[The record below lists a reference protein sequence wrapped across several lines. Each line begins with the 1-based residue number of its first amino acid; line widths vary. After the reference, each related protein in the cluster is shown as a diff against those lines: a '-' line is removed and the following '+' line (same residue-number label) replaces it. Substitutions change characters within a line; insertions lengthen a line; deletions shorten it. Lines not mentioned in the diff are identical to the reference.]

1 MSGKK
6 PWTTAVRQTTLPDLR
21 LERLWS
27 ALPGRPPRALLEGIR
42 WQDEGWL
49 MAGWDPV
56 CRWTNPIL
64 ETLRRDVLEWG
75 GAASEGVRDLLG
87 GVVGVVAH
95 DAFLTDPLPSED
107 PRAAFFLPGRVLLWR
122 PGGPA
127 WLAVNLP
134 LRRAGEAEA
143 QLDQFEAWAA
153 EHLGLDSPGA
163 GESAGSQPEEPP
175 AWRRAA
181 ASTRTPPLAP
191 APPPSARSNWSLG
204 EFARAVEGVQAAIRS
219 GTLSKAV
226 LSLRLRVPYRGEL
239 FPVFDRLRRSNP
251 SSLMYLLDWGDWALI
266 GASPEPLVSKRGD
279 RVRMR
284 PLAGTRRRGLDR
296 AEDLALRQGLEASS
310 KDRAEHRI
318 AVDQAAADLARVC
331 LPGSVQPTE
340 LLAVEP
346 WPQVMHL
353 ASALLATLAP
363 GRDALDLLASC
374 SPAATV
380 VGAPRAQALALLHS
394 LEPESRG
401 LYAGTVVHLTPGGDL
416 QSHIVLRSLLLRAG
430 AGSVQAGAGIVLESD
445 PAEEYR
451 ECQNKA
457 RAALAALGVRGI

>member
-6 PWTTAVRQTTLPDLR
+6 PWTTAVRQTTLPGLR

-42 WQDEGWL
+42 WQGEGWL

-56 CRWTNPIL
+56 CRWTNPSL
-64 ETLRRDVLEWG
+64 EAVRRDVLEWG
-75 GAASEGVRDLLG
+75 GAGAESVRDLLG
-87 GVVGVVAH
+87 GVIGVVAH
-95 DAFLTDPLPSED
+95 DAFLADPLPSED

-122 PGGPA
+122 PDGPA

-153 EHLGLDSPGA
+153 VHLRLEPPGD
-163 GESAGSQPEEPP
+163 GTSTGSQPVEP
-175 AWRRAA
+175 A
-181 ASTRTPPLAP
+181 ASTRTPPVAP
-191 APPPSARSNWSLG
+191 APPPPSARSNWSLG
-204 EFARAVEGVQAAIRS
+204 DFSRAVEGVQAAIRS

-279 RVRMR
+279 RVHMR

-296 AEDLALRQGLEASS
+296 AEDLALRQELEVSS

-340 LLAVEP
+340 LLAIEP

-353 ASALLATLAP
+353 ASSLEGTLAP

-380 VGAPRAQALALLHS
+380 VGAPRDQALALLHS

-401 LYAGTVVHLTPGGDL
+401 LYAGAVVHLTPGGDL

-430 AGSVQAGAGIVLESD
+430 TGSVQAGAGIVLESD

-457 RAALAALGVRGI
+457 RAALAALGVRGT